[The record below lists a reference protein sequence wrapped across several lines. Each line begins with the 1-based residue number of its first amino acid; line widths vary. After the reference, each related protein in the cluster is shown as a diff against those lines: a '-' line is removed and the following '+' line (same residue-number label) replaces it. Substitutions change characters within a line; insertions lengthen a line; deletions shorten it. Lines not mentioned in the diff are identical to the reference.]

1 MPGPISFAYFDS
13 PFQVLFSELTDRALT
28 QSELLLHSPG
38 TIVTLEKKSRPYL
51 YWRVYT
57 AEGKRKDIYL
67 GAKDDADTAS
77 RLEEAQ
83 SRIAEARRF
92 ADDSR
97 ALRKQGY
104 AAADNSAALTLA
116 ALFNAGVFRHG
127 AMLVGTHAYG
137 ALLNSLGVRLAAN
150 YFTEDIDIARYD
162 TIQLAA
168 RPERGFLDILCRSG
182 LRFVE
187 VPRLDARKPST
198 SFKVRGRKLR
208 VDLLVPGDE
217 RYSSRLIPELGAHAT
232 ALPYLDYLLAA
243 PSSGI
248 VLGRDHV
255 IPVKVPDPA
264 RYCLH
269 KLIVAALRVST
280 SAGKEAKDISQAA
293 LLTAVLCDKFEADL
307 ASAAKAVPEKARSR
321 ALKSARR
328 ARALLAAPHAAAR
341 DFLDGLSSLWR
352 TR

>member
-1 MPGPISFAYFDS
+1 MPEPISFSYFDS
-13 PFQVLFSELTDRALT
+13 PFQVFFSELTDRALT
-28 QSELLLHSPG
+28 QPELLLHSPG
-38 TIVTLEKKSRPYL
+38 TIVTLEKKGRPYV
-51 YWRVYT
+51 YWRIYT
-57 AEGKRKDIYL
+57 AEGKRRDIYV
-67 GAKDDADTAS
+67 GAKDDADTAA
-77 RLEEAQ
+77 RLEEVQ
-83 SRIAEARRF
+83 SRIADARRF

-137 ALLNSLGVRLAAN
+137 ALLNALGVRLTAN

-187 VPRLDARKPST
+187 VPRLDARKAST
-198 SFKVRGRKLR
+198 SFKVRGQKLR

-232 ALPYLDYLLAA
+232 GLPYLDYLLAA
-243 PSSGI
+243 PSNGI

-269 KLIVAALRVST
+269 KLIVAALRVAT
-280 SAGKEAKDISQAA
+280 SAAKEAKDIAQAA
-293 LLTAVLCDKFEADL
+293 LLTAVLSDKFEADL
-307 ASAAKAVPEKARSR
+307 TNAAKAVPEKARR
-321 ALKSARR
+321 KAMKSAKR
-328 ARALLAAPHAAAR
+328 ARALLPASRAAAR
-341 DFLDGLSSLWR
+341 DFLDGLPGLWAA
-352 TR
+352 